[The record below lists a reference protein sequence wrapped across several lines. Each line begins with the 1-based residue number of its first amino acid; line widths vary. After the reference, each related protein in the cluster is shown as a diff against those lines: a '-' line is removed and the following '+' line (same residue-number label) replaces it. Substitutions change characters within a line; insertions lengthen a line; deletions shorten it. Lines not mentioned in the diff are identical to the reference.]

1 MPYENVPT
9 TNAPPIPPRADEYTF
24 TFDITGFLPD
34 GVTPRSTIDDLD
46 MFSPENATSNKQM
59 LDYLD
64 RIVTKVTLRGQQLF
78 TTIHHAGDGDGFDEQ
93 RAEGVRGKN
102 IPYVALKS
110 LMAGVGETI
119 KEANDPG
126 N

>member
-9 TNAPPIPPRADEYTF
+9 ENAPAIPARPDEYQF
-24 TFDITGFLPD
+24 RFQITGIHPD
-34 GVTPRSTIDDLD
+34 GKPYSTIDDLD
-46 MFSPENATSNKQM
+46 MFSPESKTTNTQM

-64 RIVTKVTLRGQQLF
+64 RIVTDVRIKGESTGPK
-78 TTIHHAGDGDGFDEQ
+78 
-93 RAEGVRGKN
+93 VRGKG
-102 IPYVALKS
+102 IPYECLKQ

-119 KEANDPG
+119 KQANESG